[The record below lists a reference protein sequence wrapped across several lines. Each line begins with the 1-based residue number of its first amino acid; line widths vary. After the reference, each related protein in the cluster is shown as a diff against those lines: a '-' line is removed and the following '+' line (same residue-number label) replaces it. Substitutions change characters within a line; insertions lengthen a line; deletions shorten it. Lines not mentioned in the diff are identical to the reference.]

1 MTGWRL
7 WGSISR
13 AGGQMRRPVA
23 YVRVSTG
30 GQTFESQLEALRQ
43 MALSRG
49 VAEPEI
55 VAETASG
62 RYQRPALDR
71 LEREARRG
79 RVSELWVAA
88 LDRLGRSTVDVVMR
102 LDRLGRAG
110 CAVVSIREGI
120 DLGSASGRLQA
131 QLLAAFA
138 EFEAAQIAARTREGL
153 AAARARG
160 RRLGRPPR
168 AFDLETA
175 AQLRA
180 EGLSWAQLEERL
192 GIPAT
197 TLRRGLAKTPP
208 SGEGAFDQS

>member
-1 MTGWRL
+1 
-7 WGSISR
+7 
-13 AGGQMRRPVA
+13 MRRPVA

-30 GQTFESQLEALRQ
+30 GQTFEGQLEALRQ
-43 MALSRG
+43 MARSRG

-71 LEREARRG
+71 LEKEARKG
-79 RVSELWVAA
+79 RISELWVVA

-138 EFEAAQIAARTREGL
+138 EFEASQIAARTREGL

-160 RRLGRPPR
+160 RRLGRPSR
-168 AFDLETA
+168 GFDLEKA
-175 AQLRA
+175 AKLRA
-180 EGLSWAQLEERL
+180 EGLSWAQLEESL
-192 GIPAT
+192 GVPAT
-197 TLRRGLAKTPP
+197 T
-208 SGEGAFDQS
+208 